1 MAATATPRIQE
12 LANKIAVGSDVA
24 PHQLDETAVTNA
36 VSAGNIDDGDAAEFM
51 QFLKELGI
59 EGNVDGTDA
68 SINTV
73 DADLEDED

>member
-1 MAATATPRIQE
+1 MASTATPRIQE

-51 QFLKELGI
+51 QFLKELGV
-59 EGNVDGTDA
+59 EGNVDGDTTASDLLDDA
-68 SINTV
+68 
-73 DADLEDED
+73 ED